1 MAPEC
6 KVTFCFTF
14 KPNVFQLWHSASA
27 GMCFVMTPRSFVFN
41 IQAPRPYPAF
51 CVYVYVRVSVCI
63 LLHRVVVITMSS
75 TFECSDHIDC

>member
-27 GMCFVMTPRSFVFN
+27 GMCFVMTLLCSTFRL
-41 IQAPRPYPAF
+41 PALTLL
-51 CVYVYVRVSVCI
+51 SVCMYMY
-63 LLHRVVVITMSS
+63 V
-75 TFECSDHIDC
+75 